1 MQKSKLGYPF
11 FYRDELTSKIARYN
25 RNKTLIILLLIWALK
40 VKKLPSTYE
49 FTARCLQ
56 RQTYSREV
64 TTLSTRL
71 KENERSRKDIYL
83 RS

>member
-25 RNKTLIILLLIWALK
+25 RNKTLIILLLIWTLK
-40 VKKLPSTYE
+40 VKKLPSAYE

-56 RQTYSREV
+56 RKTYSREV
-64 TTLSTRL
+64 TALSTRL
-71 KENERSRKDIYL
+71 KENV
-83 RS
+83 